1 MLKRNPA
8 LYLLD
13 ILVSIDRVRRF
24 SVNMAS
30 VQDLI
35 KNESACSAVLRE
47 LSIIG
52 EAMNHVLRVDSL
64 TRLVKPEWRD
74 VVDFRNILIHEYF
87 GVSFSEIYGI
97 IKNDIPIL
105 EQEII
110 SILRHLNSSELLQSA
125 MDCAIDELK
134 QMERIESL
142 VYLNKIK
149 GSL

>member
-1 MLKRNPA
+1 
-8 LYLLD
+8 
-13 ILVSIDRVRRF
+13 
-24 SVNMAS
+24 
-30 VQDLI
+30 
-35 KNESACSAVLRE
+35 
-47 LSIIG
+47 
-52 EAMNHVLRVDSL
+52 VLRVDSL